1 MTASSFIARK
11 LRFKGRLPLVCIAL
25 SFFIIILAVAISSGF
40 RKEIG
45 RGVSELSGDIRI
57 VPQRQNLL
65 GTDAPIPLHP
75 SYEEALRAHRAV
87 RSLRPVVS
95 RVGIVKNGTDIHGVL
110 FKGMPGGADSS
121 GRVRI
126 PRRLSALLHLQ
137 EGDRMTVY
145 FIGEKTRA
153 RRFVVESVYDA
164 ILDADDKLVV
174 TLPLEDMQRVNGWE
188 AGQVGSLELMLGE
201 TWKDAG
207 QLNVVRDELGALVYS
222 LSGEDETPVWCEAST
237 DRFPQIFDWL
247 TLIDFNVLFILA
259 LMVVVAGFNMISGLL
274 ILLFESISTIGT
286 LKAFGMTGR
295 DIRRVYLKLSSG
307 IVLKGLLIG
316 NAAALVF
323 CLLQGTFHLIAL
335 DPANYFVSYVP
346 VSLHLPFVLSA
357 DLLAY
362 ALILLLLQL
371 PCMFISKIDPA
382 TTMRME

>member
-95 RVGIVKNGTDIHGVL
+95 RVGIIKSGTDIHGVL

-121 GRVRI
+121 GRVR
-126 PRRLSALLHLQ
+126 
-137 EGDRMTVY
+137 
-145 FIGEKTRA
+145 A
-153 RRFVVESVYDA
+153 RRFAVESVYDA

-188 AGQVGSLELMLGE
+188 AGQVGSLELMLADA
-201 TWKDAG
+201 WKDAG
-207 QLNVVRDELGALVYS
+207 QQNAVCDELGALVYS
-222 LSGEDETPVWCEAST
+222 LSQEDETPVWCEAST
-237 DRFPQIFDWL
+237 DRYPQIFDWL
-247 TLIDFNVLFILA
+247 PLIDFNVLFILA

-286 LKAFGMTGR
+286 LKAFGMTDR

-316 NAAALVF
+316 NAAALFF
-323 CLLQGTFHLIAL
+323 CLLQGAFHLIPL

-346 VSLHLPFVLSA
+346 VSLHLPFILPA

-382 TTMRME
+382 TTMRVE